1 MKGLQE
7 IKRAIDHYVETN
19 NKTALEVV
27 AALEKHYFNKAVTEE
42 IKLYKKKKKKVA
54 QITKD
59 LKISHRRFY
68 KILEDKKVAFTKYN
82 KSNDNTDDQ

>member
-1 MKGLQE
+1 MKGLQQIKSE
-7 IKRAIDHYVETN
+7 IELFTSSN
-19 NKTALEVV
+19 NKTELEVV
-27 AALEKHYFNKAVTEE
+27 DTLHKYYFNKAVTAE

-68 KILEDKKVAFTKYN
+68 KILEDKKVEFTKYN
-82 KSNDNTDDQ
+82 KSKEEVEE

>member
-7 IKRAIDHYVETN
+7 IKTAIDHYVETN

-27 AALEKHYFNKAVTEE
+27 AALEKHYFNKAVTAE

-68 KILEDKKVAFTKYN
+68 RILEEKKVEFTKYN
-82 KSNDNTDDQ
+82 KSKEDADE

>member
-7 IKRAIDHYVETN
+7 IKSAIDLYVDGTN
-19 NKTALEVV
+19 KSALEVV
-27 AALEKHYFNKAVTEE
+27 EALNKFYFNKAVTAE
-42 IKLYKKKKKKVA
+42 IALYKKKKKKVA

-68 KILEDKKVAFTKYN
+68 KILEDKKVEFTRYN
-82 KSNDNTDDQ
+82 KDKDNGEE